1 MFTQYNDLFYNNT
14 ADIVSSDTKI
24 SVQSADGTFGNAD
37 YMIETNIADT
47 GKPNYQQISMNYSNE
62 KTPRC
67 KIQKDCTINHY
78 YYPNT
83 QTEYTTDS
91 DGNVSCKCTHDEKM
105 VMNTNN
111 KPHSHCNVTN
121 DVPTVQDFLY
131 NTVHGKSATDKA
143 QRTPIQQMNLGFTSS
158 YQTSASTSNSN
169 IPMTLYEKQQKEY
182 SEAIDDIVEIATDYY
197 ISLLENKEK
206 GEKLQKI
213 FGLNDGASAY
223 KHDSSQLY
231 ENNYLKIV
239 NLSVASVVILGYI
252 FGLTMMKPK

>member
-1 MFTQYNDLFYNNT
+1 
-14 ADIVSSDTKI
+14 
-24 SVQSADGTFGNAD
+24 
-37 YMIETNIADT
+37 
-47 GKPNYQQISMNYSNE
+47 
-62 KTPRC
+62 
-67 KIQKDCTINHY
+67 
-78 YYPNT
+78 
-83 QTEYTTDS
+83 
-91 DGNVSCKCTHDEKM
+91 
-105 VMNTNN
+105 
-111 KPHSHCNVTN
+111 
-121 DVPTVQDFLY
+121 
-131 NTVHGKSATDKA
+131 
-143 QRTPIQQMNLGFTSS
+143 
-158 YQTSASTSNSN
+158 
-169 IPMTLYEKQQKEY
+169 MTLYEKQQKEY